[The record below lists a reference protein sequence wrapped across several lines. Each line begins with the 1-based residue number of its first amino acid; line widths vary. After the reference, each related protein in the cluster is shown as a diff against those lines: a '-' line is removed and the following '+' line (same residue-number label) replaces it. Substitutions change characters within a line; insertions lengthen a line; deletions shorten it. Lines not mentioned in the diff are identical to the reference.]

1 MKNVFSIICMV
12 IATFFM
18 SCSSD
23 DDGGDPGGGGGG
35 GGPEALATY
44 RITFNPTFTDVN
56 FPQDYPA
63 NPAFSGLVVVVHKPS
78 RAVFGVGEVASA
90 GLKELAETG
99 GASAL
104 EIELEAENEEDDVNY
119 IVSSLSTSG
128 GPTQSQSIEV
138 TIDPEKTSITVL
150 SALSPSPDWFVGLD
164 SFSLISGPNSLV
176 QTSTQTLVPL
186 DAGTDSGTTYTSG
199 DMPTSPQE
207 VIATINTA
215 PLGGGGLSSSIGTIF
230 IERTDI

>member
-1 MKNVFSIICMV
+1 MKNVFSIICIV

-35 GGPEALATY
+35 GPEALATY
-44 RITFNPTFTDVN
+44 RITFNPTFTDAN

-63 NPAFSGLVVVVHKPS
+63 NAAFSGLVVVVHKPS
-78 RAVFGVGEVASA
+78 RSVFGVGEVASN
-90 GLKELAETG
+90 GLRELVENG
-99 GASAL
+99 NPNPL

-119 IVSSLSTSG
+119 IVSSLSAPG

-150 SALSPSPDWFVGLD
+150 SSLSPSPDWFIGLD

-176 QTSTQTLVPL
+176 QTATQTLVPL
-186 DAGTDSGTTYTSG
+186 DGGTDSGATYTSD
-199 DMPTSPQE
+199 DMPTTPQE
-207 VIATINTA
+207 VIATITTA
-215 PLGGGGLSSSIGTIF
+215 PLGGGGLSSSIGTLF